1 MTTSTTPLPSM
12 RLNAQY
18 LKDLSFESLIS
29 GKLAR
34 RGIDPMAIELR
45 AKVEVHNL
53 GDNIKESELFLGLTG
68 RIDGKPAFVA
78 ELTYAVAYHVIN
90 MDADMARV
98 FLYVEAPRLA
108 YPHAAALLTQTAA
121 GAGLP
126 PVWLDPVDFNA
137 LYQMHLKD
145 TARAAETPSAA
156 F

>member
-1 MTTSTTPLPSM
+1 M

-29 GKLAR
+29 GRLAR
-34 RGIDPMAIELR
+34 RDINPMAIELR
-45 AKVEVHNL
+45 AKVEVHDL
-53 GDNIKESELFLGLTG
+53 GDDIKESELFLGLTG

-90 MDADMARV
+90 MDIDMARI
-98 FLYVEAPRLA
+98 FLHVEAPRLA
-108 YPHAAALLTQTAA
+108 YPHAAALLTQAAA

-145 TARAAETPSAA
+145 NARAAKASSVS
-156 F
+156 